1 MAGVPAGDGLRGL
14 LQFAEISFDPGRR
27 ELRRNGTPV
36 PLTPKAFG
44 LLGLLLERRP
54 EAVSKAEI
62 RDRVWP
68 DATVSDASLPRLVN
82 AVRSAL
88 GDDADAPRFVRTVH
102 GFGYAF
108 CGEVEEKGRALRP
121 ASGHL
126 VWSGRRIPLHEGPQ
140 VIGRDPQADAWID
153 AATVSRHHARL
164 VITRQGST
172 LEDLG
177 SKNGT
182 WVGTERVAG
191 PHPLAHG
198 DEIRLGEV
206 WVSFQRP
213 TRVDSTRS
221 ASGARKSGEAN
232 GGR

>member
-1 MAGVPAGDGLRGL
+1 MRRLLR
-14 LQFAEISFDPGRR
+14 FAELSFDPGRR
-27 ELRRNGTPV
+27 ELRRDGSPV
-36 PLTPKAFG
+36 PLTPKAFE

-54 EAVSKAEI
+54 DAVSKVEI

-68 DATVSDASLPRLVN
+68 DAAVSDASLPRLVN

-108 CGEVEEKGRALRP
+108 CGEVEEKGRALLS

-153 AATVSRHHARL
+153 AATVSRRHARL
-164 VITRQGST
+164 VITRESSS

-182 WVGTERVAG
+182 WVGTERVSG

-221 ASGARKSGEAN
+221 ASGGRHRRDASGD
-232 GGR
+232 R